1 MQAIYHS
8 FSTAEVPSS
17 FHSSRHP
24 FINTSLA
31 SFLFTS
37 SIKAFKSFLCLHHQS
52 TVHLFVQQFI
62 LSSIHP
68 RIHTS
73 TNRSI
78 YLSIYPSI
86 HPSIY
91 PSIYPCMYRQPSIT
105 YSRGAQP
112 FWVKGRSVLFL
123 MHSRA
128 GDKITGLTFKSLV

>member
-91 PSIYPCMYRQPSIT
+91 LFVYVSAAIYHLFQRCTAFLGQGPQCIIFDALEGWRQS
-105 YSRGAQP
+105 Y
-112 FWVKGRSVLFL
+112 
-123 MHSRA
+123 
-128 GDKITGLTFKSLV
+128 GLNF

>member
-17 FHSSRHP
+17 FHSSRHS
-24 FINTSLA
+24 FINKSLA

-68 RIHTS
+68 CIHTS
-73 TNRSI
+73 TNPSI
-78 YLSIYPSI
+78 YLSIYLSVFV
-86 HPSIY
+86 SAAIY
-91 PSIYPCMYRQPSIT
+91 HLFQRCTAFLGQGPQCLIFSALEDRRQN
-105 YSRGAQP
+105 Y
-112 FWVKGRSVLFL
+112 
-123 MHSRA
+123 
-128 GDKITGLTFKSLV
+128 GLNF